1 MTALQSR
8 NPTLQAFEKPQS
20 WADLDAREAKLA
32 TMSYGGTITATS
44 ILLSIAAA
52 SAVLSWDAM
61 TPGGLI
67 ADPVLS
73 PMWGFGAGLVGF
85 VLALVITFA
94 QKTAPFLGPVYA
106 AIEGVFLAGI
116 SLFIAQRF
124 LAQPGPDGVVP
135 AGAEALI
142 FQALLVTF
150 GIAGGMLLAYTSKVI
165 RGGPIFNKVVV
176 TGVIGV
182 CLYGVV
188 MLVLNGLFG
197 MGVPNLFASASPMGI
212 GFTAI
217 CVVLGALMLVLDFQM
232 VDAGVKNGAP
242 KYMEWYAA
250 FGITVTLV
258 WLYIEVLRLLAKLR
272 SGE

>member
-1 MTALQSR
+1 MSALQSH
-8 NPTLQAFEKPQS
+8 NPTLRAFEQPQR
-20 WADLDAREAKLA
+20 WADLDAREAKLNVM
-32 TMSYGGTITATS
+32 TYGGTITATG
-44 ILLSIAAA
+44 IMLSIAAA

-61 TPGGLI
+61 TPGGLF
-67 ADPVLS
+67 ADPILS
-73 PMWGFGAGLVGF
+73 PMWAFGAGIVGF
-85 VLALVITFA
+85 VLALVISFA

-124 LAQPGPDGVVP
+124 LAKPGPDGVVP
-135 AGAEALI
+135 DGATALI

-182 CLYGVV
+182 ALYAVV
-188 MLVLNGLFG
+188 LLLLNGLFG
-197 MGVPNLFASASPMGI
+197 MGIPNLFASASPIGI

-217 CVVLGALMLVLDFQM
+217 CVVLGALMLVLDFQL
-232 VDAGVKNGAP
+232 VERGVQAGAP
-242 KYMEWYAA
+242 KHMEWYAA

-258 WLYIEVLRLLAKLR
+258 WLYIEVLRLLAQLR
-272 SGE
+272 SGD

>member
-1 MTALQSR
+1 MSALQSH
-8 NPTLQAFEKPQS
+8 NPTLRAFEQPERWS
-20 WADLDAREAKLA
+20 DLDAREAKLRVM
-32 TMSYGGTITATS
+32 TYGGTITATS

-61 TPGGLI
+61 TPGGLFV
-67 ADPVLS
+67 DPVMS
-73 PMWGFGAGLVGF
+73 VGF
-85 VLALVITFA
+85 VLAIVISFA

-106 AIEGVFLAGI
+106 AVEGVFLAGI

-124 LAQPGPDGVVP
+124 LAEPGPDGVVP
-135 AGAEALI
+135 AGATGLI

-150 GIAGGMLLAYTSKVI
+150 GIAGGMLLAYTSRVI
-165 RGGPIFNKVVV
+165 RGGPMFNKVVM

-182 CLYGVV
+182 ALYAVV
-188 MLVLNGLFG
+188 LMLLNGLLG
-197 MGVPNLFASASPMGI
+197 MGIPNLFASASPIGI

-217 CVVLGALMLVLDFQM
+217 CVVLGALMLVLDFQL
-232 VDAGVKNGAP
+232 VEHGVKAGAP
-242 KYMEWYAA
+242 KHMEWYAA
-250 FGITVTLV
+250 FGITVPLV